1 MISAGA
7 RPRAVAAA
15 VAVAAV
21 VLGGC
26 AADPPLPNADPPAP
40 PAACVLDTETLTSAT
55 DVKWTPDQTTAS
67 DTRCVYDAAPAP
79 AGTDSPQFLTVS
91 LLPKTQADAAAEREL
106 LAQLCQ
112 RGSRV
117 DVDAADGGFICRF
130 DGDLVYGVLVRG
142 DQVVQVASSAIPAA
156 TASATLAAAISD
168 QLTALGAG

>member
-1 MISAGA
+1 MTPGGA

-15 VAVAAV
+15 AVAAIV

-26 AADPPLPNADPPAP
+26 AADPPLPSADPPAP
-40 PAACVLDTETLTSAT
+40 PAACVLDTTTLASAT

-67 DTRCVYDAAPAP
+67 DTRCVYDAGSPP
-79 AGTDSPQFLTVS
+79 AGTDGPQFLTVS
-91 LLPKTQADAAAEREL
+91 LFPKTQADAAAEREL

-112 RGSRV
+112 KGSRV
-117 DVDAADGGFICRF
+117 DVNAADGGFVCRF

-142 DQVVQVASSAIPAA
+142 NQVVQVASSAIPAA

-168 QLTALGAG
+168 QLTALAAG

>member
-1 MISAGA
+1 MTSAGA

-15 VAVAAV
+15 AAVAAV

-26 AADPPLPNADPPAP
+26 AGDPPLPNAEPPAP

-55 DVKWTPDQTTAS
+55 DVKWTPDQTTAN
-67 DTRCVYDAAPAP
+67 DTRCIYDAAPAP
-79 AGTDSPQFLTVS
+79 AGTDGPQFLTVS
-91 LLPKTQADAAAEREL
+91 LFPKTQADAAAEREL
-106 LAQLCQ
+106 LAELCQ
-112 RGSRV
+112 KGSRV

-142 DQVVQVASSAIPAA
+142 NQVVQVASSAIPAA

-168 QLTALGAG
+168 QLTALGAS